1 MKYVLFAVASEGHFA
16 NIGDTHGRS
25 IKVVNT
31 DEINEFLASAVG
43 AKEITDE
50 EYYELFPDERPVEEV
65 IEEVPEIIDGEIIE
79 GEIVEVETATE
90 EVVKEDEENENI

>member
-1 MKYVLFAVASEGHFA
+1 MEYVIFAVASEGHFA

-25 IKVVNT
+25 IKIVNT

-50 EYYELFPDERPVEEV
+50 EYYELFPDERPVEV
-65 IEEVPEIIDGEIIE
+65 
-79 GEIVEVETATE
+79 TE
-90 EVVKEDEENENI
+90 ETETTTENEENNLQTLLGAEKE